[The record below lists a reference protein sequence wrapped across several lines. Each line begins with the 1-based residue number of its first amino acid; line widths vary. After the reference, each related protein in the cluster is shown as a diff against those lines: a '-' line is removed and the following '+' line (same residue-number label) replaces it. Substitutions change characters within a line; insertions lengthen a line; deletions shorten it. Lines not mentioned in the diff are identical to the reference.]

1 MVLPQH
7 HTGRKQY
14 RFGHRFGHR
23 FGLNPPT
30 NKKRQAGHACLN
42 QSGSDGRAN
51 TDSPTQSMTCDIR
64 LACSPPSWFG
74 LFFTLLGH
82 SMPSTSANQ
91 DPTPDASTYL
101 PRRAVVEA
109 ADTPAVA
116 FALEF
121 ERDEHVAAHQHS
133 RSQLLHPI
141 TGVVIVTT
149 SIGRWMVPP
158 DHALWIPAGVR
169 HAVDIVGRV
178 EMQSAYVKPDAI
190 SGLPTHL
197 HVTGMTRLMRSLLAE
212 TVKTG
217 PDATDTRAHLI
228 QKALLHEIPM
238 LPERPLGLPL
248 PRNTRL
254 TALCQGFVAQPSA
267 RLEIDNWADQAG
279 MSRRT
284 FTRVFR
290 QQTGL
295 SLSAWRQQACVM
307 AALPRLSA
315 GEPVTAVAMDLGY
328 DSLPAFTTMF
338 SRVMGAPPKTYL
350 RNQRMQ

>member
-1 MVLPQH
+1 MHQGLTTERDRQQPPATSQPHQH
-7 HTGRKQY
+7 
-14 RFGHRFGHR
+14 
-23 FGLNPPT
+23 
-30 NKKRQAGHACLN
+30 
-42 QSGSDGRAN
+42 
-51 TDSPTQSMTCDIR
+51 
-64 LACSPPSWFG
+64 
-74 LFFTLLGH
+74 
-82 SMPSTSANQ
+82 
-91 DPTPDASTYL
+91 
-101 PRRAVVEA
+101 RAVVEA
-109 ADTPAVA
+109 ASAAAVA
-116 FALEF
+116 FAHRYD
-121 ERDEHVAAHQHS
+121 RDEHVSEHEHS

-149 SIGRWMVPP
+149 PSGRWMVPP

-169 HAVDIVGRV
+169 HSVDTIGRV
-178 EMQSAYVKPDAI
+178 EMHSAYVKPEAI
-190 SGLPTHL
+190 DGLPSHL

-212 TVKTG
+212 TIRIG
-217 PDATDTRAHLI
+217 PDADDTRTQLI
-228 QKALLHEIPM
+228 QSALLHEIPV

-248 PRNTRL
+248 ARSARL
-254 TALCQGFVAQPSA
+254 AELCRGFVANPSV
-267 RLEIDNWADQAG
+267 RLEIDDWSDRVG

-315 GEPVTAVAMDLGY
+315 GHPVTTVAIDLGY

-350 RNQRMQ
+350 RNQKAI